1 MPKLSKA
8 KNNEKTH
15 RLSIEDE
22 LISWAGWSKDEFV
35 VIEPVEEPNVATES
49 IDRYLA
55 VRAIRK

>member
-1 MPKLSKA
+1 MPRLSKA

-22 LISWAGWSKDEFV
+22 LIDWCGWSKNEFV
-35 VIEPVEEPNVATES
+35 VIEPSEEANVTSETVDKFL
-49 IDRYLA
+49 I